1 MSIQSTHP
9 MLFTNSPK
17 AKDIKFNI
25 AEDKEPSDNH
35 VWEEKN
41 GEFLLNVWQSGNR
54 SSFPMWQIF
63 VTLVG
68 YLIKL
73 YVDFFASVEANRRL
87 IVFFYVSS
95 PEEVKPNCYW
105 TNLWPYTKKK
115 KKKFI

>member
-1 MSIQSTHP
+1 

-25 AEDKEPSDNH
+25 AEHKEPNDNH

-73 YVDFFASVEANRRL
+73 YVDFFASVEANRRR
-87 IVFFYVSS
+87 IVFFGL
-95 PEEVKPNCYW
+95 
-105 TNLWPYTKKK
+105 TQKKK